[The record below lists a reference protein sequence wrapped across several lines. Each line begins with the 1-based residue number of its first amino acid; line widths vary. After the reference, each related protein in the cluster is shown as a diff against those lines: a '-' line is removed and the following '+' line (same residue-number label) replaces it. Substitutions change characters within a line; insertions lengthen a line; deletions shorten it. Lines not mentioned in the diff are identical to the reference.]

1 MPYKQLTTLVMLLL
15 LSAACSKNALLVEHE
30 APDGTNKPGAGS
42 AAEEN
47 LTPDG
52 HNSRNALDWAG
63 TYSGVLP
70 CADCPGIETSV
81 TLHSDGSY
89 ERSMR
94 YLDETPGLYRDEGTF
109 AWDAAGGRIELS
121 AEDDEIVKYQVGEN
135 QLFHLDRDGQ
145 RITSELAAHYVL
157 QKHQQDIALERKRWQ
172 LVELRGNPV
181 EPGNNAVLSFD
192 GEGFIASGNLS
203 CNTFTAGYVIKN
215 FQRISFRQIAS
226 TKMAC
231 PDMRTESA
239 LVDVLQ
245 NVDNYALS
253 DDGQLSLNR
262 ARMAPLARFEVLE
275 E

>member
-1 MPYKQLTTLVMLLL
+1 MSYKQLTGLVMCLL
-15 LSAACSKNALLVEHE
+15 LSTACNNNALQVEPE
-30 APDGTNKPGAGS
+30 VPGSMNQPSAGS
-42 AAEEN
+42 RVEKS

-70 CADCPGIETSV
+70 CADCPGIETTV
-81 TLHSDGSY
+81 TLHSDGHY

-94 YLDETPGLYRDEGTF
+94 YLGETPSLYTDAGTF
-109 AWDAAGGRIELS
+109 SWDAAGGRIELS
-121 AEDDEIVKYQVGEN
+121 AADDEVVRYQVGEN

-145 RITSELAAHYVL
+145 RITSDLAAYYVL
-157 QKHQQDIALERKRWQ
+157 QKHQQDIALEGKRWQ
-172 LVELRGNPV
+172 LVELHGNPV
-181 EPGNNAVLSFD
+181 EPGNGAVLNFD
-192 GEGFIASGNLS
+192 SESFIASGNLS
-203 CNTFTAGYVIKN
+203 CNSFSAGYVIKN

-245 NVDNYALS
+245 SVDNYSLS

-262 ARMAPLARFEVLE
+262 ARMAPLARFEVFE